1 MKIPS
6 FQEKNN
12 PKVYLEWEK
21 KMKLIFD
28 CHNYLQGKKVKFA
41 LIVFLDYAIMLWD
54 QLVLSR
60 KRNHERPVET

>member
-1 MKIPS
+1 MGNFRYCDKLNRSLGSIKMKIPS

-41 LIVFLDYAIMLWD
+41 LIVFLEYAIML
-54 QLVLSR
+54 
-60 KRNHERPVET
+60 

>member
-1 MKIPS
+1 MGNFRYCDKLNRSLDSIKMKIPS

-41 LIVFLDYAIMLWD
+41 LIVFLNYAIML
-54 QLVLSR
+54 
-60 KRNHERPVET
+60 

>member
-1 MKIPS
+1 LGNFRYCDKLNRSLGRIKMKIPS

-41 LIVFLDYAIMLWD
+41 LIVFLDYAIML
-54 QLVLSR
+54 
-60 KRNHERPVET
+60 